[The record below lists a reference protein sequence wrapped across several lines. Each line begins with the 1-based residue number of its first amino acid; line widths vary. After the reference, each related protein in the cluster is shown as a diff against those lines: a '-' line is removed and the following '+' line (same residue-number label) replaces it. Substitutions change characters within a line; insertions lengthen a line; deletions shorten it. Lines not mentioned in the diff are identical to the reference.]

1 MKVTVRAAELATLL
15 DQAPDGLRYLPLD
28 CFDTLVWRNVQAPRD
43 VFADLPI
50 AGGGVG
56 PRMWAEQQAR
66 KSAKFSERR
75 NEVSIEEIYHRMR
88 PSASEEQI
96 AEAVEQELIAEGH
109 HCYGFQPTVELMR
122 AARANG
128 LGIIIVSDTY
138 LSEPQL
144 RRLIGETAGEAA
156 LRSEERRVGKECVS
170 TCKSRGAPDQ

>member
-15 DQAPDGLRYLPLD
+15 DQAPDGLRYLSLD

-56 PRMWAEQQAR
+56 PRMWAEQRAR

-88 PSASEEQI
+88 SEEHTS
-96 AEAVEQELIAEGH
+96 EL
-109 HCYGFQPTVELMR
+109 QSLMR
-122 AARANG
+122 ISYAVFC
-128 LGIIIVSDTY
+128 L
-138 LSEPQL
+138 
-144 RRLIGETAGEAA
+144 
-156 LRSEERRVGKECVS
+156 K
-170 TCKSRGAPDQ
+170 K

>member
-1 MKVTVRAAELATLL
+1 
-15 DQAPDGLRYLPLD
+15 
-28 CFDTLVWRNVQAPRD
+28 
-43 VFADLPI
+43 
-50 AGGGVG
+50 
-56 PRMWAEQQAR
+56 
-66 KSAKFSERR
+66 
-75 NEVSIEEIYHRMR
+75 MR

-144 RRLIGETAGEAA
+144 RRLIGETAGEEA
-156 LRSEERRVGKECVS
+156 LGLIDRIFCSSEHRSAERRVGKECGS
-170 TCKSRGAPDQ
+170 TCRTRGVADQKKKK

>member
-1 MKVTVRAAELATLL
+1 
-15 DQAPDGLRYLPLD
+15 
-28 CFDTLVWRNVQAPRD
+28 
-43 VFADLPI
+43 
-50 AGGGVG
+50 
-56 PRMWAEQQAR
+56 
-66 KSAKFSERR
+66 
-75 NEVSIEEIYHRMR
+75 MR

-144 RRLIGETAGEAA
+144 RRLIGETAGEEA
-156 LRSEERRVGKECVS
+156 LGLIDRIFCSSEHGLSKGEGLFTTVLKALGRSEEHTYELQSLLSISFAV
-170 TCKSRGAPDQ
+170 